1 MRYFVTHLSKT
12 SKFLLAVAA
21 LVFFS
26 FLFCI
31 PGSAIPKDDWLDKIW
46 ADKWVHIG
54 IFISL
59 IFLWSNAL
67 EINTTKGF
75 FILVFVAVLYGL
87 AVEIVQDK
95 LVANRSFDLGDL
107 VADFVGC
114 LGGVWLRRR
123 YIKKIDPCGNRGR
136 NQN

>member
-1 MRYFVTHLSKT
+1 V
-12 SKFLLAVAA
+12 A

-54 IFISL
+54 IFTSL
-59 IFLWSNAL
+59 GFLWSNAL
-67 EINTTKGF
+67 EINTTRVF

-87 AVEIVQDK
+87 AIEIVQDQFIT
-95 LVANRSFDLGDL
+95 NRSFDLGDL
-107 VADFVGC
+107 VADFIGC
-114 LGGVWLRRR
+114 LGGVWLRTR
-123 YIKKIDPCGNRGR
+123 YIKK
-136 NQN
+136 

>member
-1 MRYFVTHLSKT
+1 MKYFVTLSKT
-12 SKFLLAVAA
+12 RKFTLAVAA
-21 LVFFS
+21 LLFFS

-59 IFLWSNAL
+59 VFLWSNAL
-67 EINTTKGF
+67 EINSTQGF

-87 AVEIVQDK
+87 AVEIVQDQ
-95 LVANRSFDLGDL
+95 LVVNRSFDLGDL
-107 VADFVGC
+107 VADFIGC
-114 LGGVWLRRR
+114 LGGVWLRTR
-123 YIKKIDPCGNRGR
+123 YIKK
-136 NQN
+136 

>member
-1 MRYFVTHLSKT
+1 LKYFVTHLSKT
-12 SKFLLAVAA
+12 RKLILAVAA
-21 LVFFS
+21 VLFFS

-59 IFLWSNAL
+59 VFLWSNAL
-67 EINTTKGF
+67 EINSTQGF

-87 AVEIVQDK
+87 AVEIVQDQ
-95 LVANRSFDLGDL
+95 LVVNRSFDLGDL
-107 VADFVGC
+107 VADFIGC
-114 LGGVWLRRR
+114 LGGVWLRTR
-123 YIKKIDPCGNRGR
+123 YIKK
-136 NQN
+136 

>member
-1 MRYFVTHLSKT
+1 LRYFVTHLSKT

-21 LVFFS
+21 LIFFS

-31 PGSAIPKDDWLDKIW
+31 PGSAIPKNDWLDKIW

-87 AVEIVQDK
+87 VVEMVQDK

-107 VADFVGC
+107 VADFIGC
-114 LGGVWLRRR
+114 LGGIWLRTR
-123 YIKKIDPCGNRGR
+123 YIKK
-136 NQN
+136 

>member
-1 MRYFVTHLSKT
+1 MKYFVTHLSKT
-12 SKFLLAVAA
+12 RRFILAVAA
-21 LVFFS
+21 LLFFS

-59 IFLWSNAL
+59 VFLWSNAF
-67 EINTTKGF
+67 EINTTQGF

-87 AVEIVQDK
+87 AVEIVQDQ
-95 LVANRSFDLGDL
+95 LVVNRSFDLGDL
-107 VADFVGC
+107 VADFIGC
-114 LGGVWLRRR
+114 LGGVWLRTR
-123 YIKKIDPCGNRGR
+123 YIKK
-136 NQN
+136 